1 MTEGKQITVPEMVRL
16 TANNSLEFM
25 KQIAEHIE
33 KLEDAVKQL
42 TARINELEGDTNG
55 NNNTAQ

>member
-1 MTEGKQITVPEMVRL
+1 MTEETQLSVPEMVRL

-33 KLEDAVKQL
+33 KLEDAVKEL
-42 TARINELEGDTNG
+42 TARVTELEGGLNG
-55 NNNTAQ
+55 NNN

>member
-1 MTEGKQITVPEMVRL
+1 MTEDKQITVPEMVRL

-33 KLEDAVKQL
+33 KLEDAIKQL

>member
-1 MTEGKQITVPEMVRL
+1 MTEETQLSVPEMVRL

-33 KLEDAVKQL
+33 KLEDAVKEL
-42 TARINELEGDTNG
+42 TARVTELEGGLNG
-55 NNNTAQ
+55 NNNQAQ